1 MQATGLTTTDL
12 IIAIVYVFG
21 IIGIGIYFSKQHKSP
36 KDFLLAGRSMGWLPV
51 GLSLMA
57 TLTSAVGYMS
67 FPAGAF
73 KGGLILLWM
82 AMAIPLS
89 FPVVVYVFMPFYH
102 KLRVYTA
109 YEYLERRF
117 NDKVRALTSIIFILW
132 RVTWMAAVI
141 YVPSYVL
148 TTVSDGAIP
157 LVPSIIVLG
166 LIATANTTMGGI
178 KAVMWGDVVHS
189 TVMFASM
196 IIAIILVISAV
207 PGGFTEIWDTLTA
220 AGKTKMTGTMPGF
233 EEASLWGQIKLYLIT
248 DFTVL
253 SLIIT
258 YTVQKMGNYCVDQA
272 MVQRYLTAR
281 SLSQSQKGFA
291 ANAGAY
297 LLYVFLVTTIGAG
310 LFAVTKH
317 FVFPEALKVD
327 QIFPYFIANFMPIG
341 LTGVMVAAI
350 YGASLSSFDSGINSC
365 ATAILNDFYGRYKL
379 KIYNLESGNISAE
392 EHKRRLKIARIST
405 VIIGLLVT
413 FLALFVGFLGDIFIY
428 SQKLI
433 NMFTGPLFGVFVLA
447 MFTKRATAP
456 AVLIAGFIGFVMGSL
471 MVFAKKWGIDELAV
485 GVLWP
490 AAISFVITVVLGYLL
505 SYVLGE
511 NTDESHNYTR
521 SAVMANEKLN
531 GITK

>member
-1 MQATGLTTTDL
+1 MQNTGLTTWDMV
-12 IIAIVYVFG
+12 IAIGYVLG
-21 IIGIGIYFSKQHKSP
+21 IITIGVYFSKKHKSP

-73 KGGLILLWM
+73 KSGLILLWM

-117 NDKVRALTSIIFILW
+117 NDKVRALASIIFILW

-148 TTVSDGAIP
+148 NTVSGGAIP
-157 LVPSIIVLG
+157 LIPSILVLG
-166 LIATANTTMGGI
+166 FIATLNTTLGGI

-189 TVMFASM
+189 FIMFTSM
-196 IIAIILVISAV
+196 IIAIILVILAV
-207 PGGFTEIWDTLTA
+207 PGGVTEIWQTLAA
-220 AGKTKMTGTMPGF
+220 AGKTDMIGAIAGF
-233 EEASLWGQIKLYLIT
+233 SEAGFWEKLRLLLIT
-248 DFTVL
+248 DFTIL
-253 SLIIT
+253 SIILS

-272 MVQRYLTAR
+272 MVQRYLTAK
-281 SLSQSQKGFA
+281 SLPTSQKGFA

-297 LLYVFLVTTIGAG
+297 LLYVFLVTFIGAG

-317 FVFPEALKVD
+317 FVFPAGLKVD
-327 QIFPYFIANFMPIG
+327 QIFPYFIANFMPVG
-341 LTGVMVAAI
+341 LTGIMVAAI

-365 ATAILNDFYGRYKL
+365 ATAILNDFYGRYRL
-379 KIYNLESGNISAE
+379 KVYNLEAGNVSAQE
-392 EHKRRLKIARIST
+392 AERRLKIARIST
-405 VIIGLLVT
+405 VTIGLLVT
-413 FLALFVGFLGDIFIY
+413 FLAFFVGQLGDIFVY

-433 NMFTGPLFGVFVLA
+433 NMFTGPLFGVFVLG

-471 MVFAKKWGIDELAV
+471 MVFAKKWGIDSLAV

-490 AAISFVITVVLGYLL
+490 AALSFLITVTLGYLL
-505 SYVLGE
+505 SFILGR
-511 NTDESHNYTR
+511 NTEESHNYTR
-521 SAVMANEKLN
+521 KAVMAGKK
-531 GITK
+531 G

>member
-1 MQATGLTTTDL
+1 MQDTGMTAIDL
-12 IIAIVYVFG
+12 MIAFAYVFG
-21 IIGIGIYFSKQHKSP
+21 IIGIGVYFSKKQKSP

-67 FPAGAF
+67 YPAGAF

-117 NDKVRALTSIIFILW
+117 NDKVRALASIIFILW

-141 YVPSYVL
+141 YVPSLVL
-148 TTVSDGAIP
+148 NTVSDGAIP
-157 LVPSIIVLG
+157 LIPSVIVLG

-189 TVMFASM
+189 TIMFTSM
-196 IIAIILVISAV
+196 FIAIVLVIVAV
-207 PGGFTEIWDTLTA
+207 PGGFTEIWQTLA
-220 AGKTKMTGTMPGF
+220 EAGKTKMTGTMPGF
-233 EEASLWGQIKLYLIT
+233 ADASLWGQIKLYLVT

-272 MVQRYLTAR
+272 MVQRYLTAK
-281 SLSQSQKGFA
+281 SLSQSQKGFM

-297 LLYVFLVTTIGAG
+297 LLYIFLVTTIGAG

-317 FVFPEALKVD
+317 FVFSQGLAVD
-327 QIFPYFIANFMPIG
+327 QIFPYFIAHFMPVG
-341 LTGVMVAAI
+341 LTGIMVAAI

-365 ATAILNDFYGRYKL
+365 ATAILNDFYARYKL
-379 KIYNLESGNISAE
+379 KVYNLESGDVSDE
-392 EHKRRLKIARIST
+392 EAKRRLKIARIST
-405 VIIGLLVT
+405 ITIGLLVT
-413 FLALFVGFLGDIFIY
+413 FLALFVGQLGDIFTY

-456 AVLIAGFIGFVMGSL
+456 ATLIAGFVGFVLGSL
-471 MVFAKKWGIDELAV
+471 LVFGKKWGIDELAV

-490 AAISFVITVVLGYLL
+490 ATISFVTTVVLGYLL
-505 SYVLGE
+505 SFALGRNSE
-511 NTDESHNYTR
+511 QAYNYTR
-521 SAVMANEKLN
+521 NKVMSNNNL
-531 GITK
+531 

>member
-1 MQATGLTTTDL
+1 MQETGLTTIDM

-21 IIGIGIYFSKQHKSP
+21 IIGIGVYFSRKQKST

-67 FPAGAF
+67 YPAGAF

-132 RVTWMAAVI
+132 RITWMAAVV

-148 TTVSDGAIP
+148 NTVSDGAIP

-166 LIATANTTMGGI
+166 LIATLNTTLGGI

-189 TVMFASM
+189 TIMFISM
-196 IIAIILVISAV
+196 FVAIILIILAV
-207 PGGFTEIWDTLTA
+207 PGGVTEIWDTLAA
-220 AGKTKMTGTMPGF
+220 AGKTKMTGTIDGF
-233 EEASLWGQIKLYLIT
+233 EDANYWGQMKLYLIT

-272 MVQRYLTAR
+272 MVQRYLTAK
-281 SLSQSQKGFA
+281 SLKESQKGFA

-297 LLYVFLVTTIGAG
+297 LLYVFLVTFIGAG

-317 FVFPEALKVD
+317 FIFPEVLKVD

-341 LTGVMVAAI
+341 FTGIMVAAI

-365 ATAILNDFYGRYKL
+365 ATAILNDFYARYKL
-379 KIYNLESGNISAE
+379 KVYNLESGEVSDE
-392 EHKRRLKIARIST
+392 EGARRLKIARIST
-405 VIIGLLVT
+405 VTIGLLVT
-413 FLALFVGFLGDIFIY
+413 FLALFVGMLGDIFVF

-456 AVLIAGFIGFVMGSL
+456 ATLIAGFVGFVLGSL
-471 MVFAKKWGIDELAV
+471 LVFGKMWNIDSLTV

-490 AAISFVITVVLGYLL
+490 ATISFVTTVALGYLL
-505 SYVLGE
+505 SFILGE
-511 NTDESHNYTR
+511 NTEENFNYTR
-521 SAVMANEKLN
+521 ANVMKNDSL
-531 GITK
+531 

>member
-1 MQATGLTTTDL
+1 MQGEGMTTTDFL
-12 IIAIVYVFG
+12 IAVFYVFG
-21 IIGIGIYFSKQHKSP
+21 IIGIGVYFAKKHKSP

-117 NDKVRALTSIIFILW
+117 NDKVRALASIIFILW
-132 RVTWMAAVI
+132 RITWMAAVI

-148 TTVSDGAIP
+148 NTVTNGAIP
-157 LVPSIIVLG
+157 LIPSVIVLG

-189 TVMFASM
+189 TIMFISM
-196 IIAIILVISAV
+196 FIAIVLVINAV
-207 PGGFTEIWDTLTA
+207 PGGFTEIWATLSE
-220 AGKTKMTGTMPGF
+220 AGKTKMTGTF
-233 EEASLWGQIKLYLIT
+233 ENAEDANFWQLIKLYLIT

-272 MVQRYLTAR
+272 MVQRYLSAK

-291 ANAGAY
+291 MNAGAY

-317 FVFPEALKVD
+317 YVFPEALKVD
-327 QIFPYFIANFMPIG
+327 QIFPYFFANFMPVG
-341 LTGVMVAAI
+341 LTGIMVAAI

-365 ATAILNDFYGRYKL
+365 AMAILNDFYARYKL
-379 KIYNLESGNISAE
+379 KVYNLESGEVTDE
-392 EHKRRLKIARIST
+392 EARRRLKIARIST
-405 VIIGLLVT
+405 VTIGLLVT
-413 FLALFVGFLGDIFIY
+413 FLALFVGLLGDIFIY

-433 NMFTGPLFGVFVLA
+433 NMFTGPLFGVFCLA

-456 AVLIAGFIGFVMGSL
+456 ATLISGFVGFLLGSAL
-471 MVFAKKWGIDELAV
+471 VFGKRMGIDELAV

-490 AAISFVITVVLGYLL
+490 ATISFITTVTLGYLL
-505 SYVLGE
+505 SYVLGK
-511 NTDESHNYTR
+511 NTEEVKNYTR
-521 SAVMANEKLN
+521 KKVMES
-531 GITK
+531 

>member
-1 MQATGLTTTDL
+1 MQNTGLTAWDM
-12 IIAIVYVFG
+12 IIAVGYVFG
-21 IIGIGIYFSKQHKSP
+21 IISIGVYFSKKHKSP

-73 KGGLILLWM
+73 KSGLILLWM

-117 NDKVRALTSIIFILW
+117 NHRVRALASIIFILW
-132 RVTWMAAVI
+132 RVTWMAAVV

-148 TTVSDGAIP
+148 NTVSNGAIP
-157 LVPSIIVLG
+157 LIPSILVLG
-166 LIATANTTMGGI
+166 FIATLNTTLGGI
-178 KAVMWGDVVHS
+178 KAVMWGDVAHS
-189 TVMFASM
+189 AIMFISM
-196 IIAIILVISAV
+196 FIAIILVISAV
-207 PGGFTEIWDTLTA
+207 PGGLPEIWETLAA
-220 AGKTKMTGTMPGF
+220 AGKTKMTGTMAGF
-233 EEASLWGQIKLYLIT
+233 GEASIWGKIRLYLIT

-253 SLIIT
+253 ALIIT

-272 MVQRYLTAR
+272 MVQRYLTAK

-297 LLYVFLVTTIGAG
+297 LLYVFLVTFIGAG

-317 FVFPEALKVD
+317 FAFPDGLKVD
-327 QIFPYFIANFMPIG
+327 QMFPYFIANFMPMG
-341 LTGVMVAAI
+341 LTGIMVAAI

-379 KIYNLESGNISAE
+379 KVYNLESGKVTADE
-392 EHKRRLKIARIST
+392 GVRRLKIARIST
-405 VIIGLLVT
+405 VTIGVLVT
-413 FLALFVGFLGDIFIY
+413 FLALFVGRLGDIFTY

-456 AVLIAGFIGFVMGSL
+456 ATLIAGFVGFIMGSL
-471 MVFAKKWGIDELAV
+471 LVFAKKWGIDALAV

-490 AAISFVITVVLGYLL
+490 AALSFITTVVLGYLL
-505 SYVLGE
+505 SFILGK
-511 NTDESHNYTR
+511 NTEESHNYTR
-521 SAVMANEKLN
+521 KMVMRNKNL
-531 GITK
+531 

>member
-1 MQATGLTTTDL
+1 MERTGLTTIDL
-12 IIAIVYVFG
+12 VIAATYVFG
-21 IIGIGIYFSKQHKSP
+21 IIGIGIYFSKKQKSP
-36 KDFLLAGRSMGWLPV
+36 VDFLLAGRSMGWLPV

-89 FPVVVYVFMPFYH
+89 FPVVVYVFMPFYQ
-102 KLRVYTA
+102 KLKVYTA

-117 NDKVRALTSIIFILW
+117 NDKVRALASIIFILW
-132 RVTWMAAVI
+132 RITWMAAVI

-148 TTVSDGAIP
+148 NTVSDGAIP
-157 LVPSIIVLG
+157 LVPSIIILG
-166 LIATANTTMGGI
+166 LIATFNTTMGGI

-189 TVMFASM
+189 TIMFASM
-196 IIAIILVISAV
+196 IIAIILVVAAV
-207 PGGFTEIWDTLTA
+207 PGGITEIWETLA
-220 AGKTKMTGTMPGF
+220 ASGKTKMTGTMPGF
-233 EEASLWGQIKLYLIT
+233 EEANLWGQIKLYLIT

-272 MVQRYLTAR
+272 MVQRYLTAK
-281 SLSQSQKGFA
+281 SLRESQKGFA

-297 LLYVFLVTTIGAG
+297 LLYIFLVTFIGAG

-317 FVFPEALKVD
+317 YVFPEALKVD
-327 QIFPYFIANFMPIG
+327 QIFPYFFANFMPVG
-341 LTGVMVAAI
+341 LTGIMVAAI

-365 ATAILNDFYGRYKL
+365 ATAILNDFYARYKL
-379 KIYNLESGNISAE
+379 KVYNLESGEVSE
-392 EHKRRLKIARIST
+392 EEGLRRLKIARIST
-405 VIIGLLVT
+405 VTIGLLVT
-413 FLALFVGFLGDIFIY
+413 FLALFVGMLGDIFIY

-456 AVLIAGFIGFVMGSL
+456 ATLIAGFTGFVIGSL
-471 MVFAKKWGIDELAV
+471 LVFGKKMNIDVLAV

-490 AAISFVITVVLGYLL
+490 ATISFVTTVVLGYLL
-505 SYVLGE
+505 SFVLGK
-511 NTDESHNYTR
+511 NTAESHNYLR
-521 SAVMANEKLN
+521 KNVMKSTHQHN
-531 GITK
+531 I

>member
-1 MQATGLTTTDL
+1 MQNTGLTTADML
-12 IIAIVYVFG
+12 IAFAYVLG
-21 IIGIGIYFSKQHKSP
+21 IISIGIYFSRKHKSP

-73 KGGLILLWM
+73 KSGLILLWM

-89 FPVVVYVFMPFYH
+89 YPVVVYVFMPFYH
-102 KLRVYTA
+102 KLKVYTA

-117 NDKVRALTSIIFILW
+117 NDRVRALASAIFILW

-148 TTVSDGAIP
+148 STVSNGAVP

-166 LIATANTTMGGI
+166 LIATLNTTLGGI

-189 TVMFASM
+189 AIMFTSM
-196 IIAIILVISAV
+196 FIAIVLVIMAV
-207 PGGFTEIWDTLTA
+207 PGGLPEIWETLAA
-220 AGKTKMTGTMPGF
+220 AGRTKMTGTMVGF
-233 EEASLWGQIKLYLIT
+233 KDANFLGRIRLYLIT
-248 DFTVL
+248 DFTIV

-272 MVQRYLTAR
+272 MVQRYLTAK
-281 SLSQSQKGFA
+281 SLKQSQKGFA

-297 LLYVFLVTTIGAG
+297 LMYIFLVTTIGAG
-310 LFAVTKH
+310 LFAVTKY
-317 FVFPEALKVD
+317 FPFPAELKVD
-327 QIFPYFIANFMPIG
+327 QMFPYFIANFMPIG
-341 LTGVMVAAI
+341 LTGIMVAAI

-365 ATAILNDFYGRYKL
+365 ATAILNDFYARYKL
-379 KIYNLESGNISAE
+379 KRYNLEEGEVSEQEGA
-392 EHKRRLKIARIST
+392 RRLKIARIST
-405 VIIGLLVT
+405 ITIGLVVT
-413 FLALFVGFLGDIFIY
+413 FLALFVGQLGDIFTY

-433 NMFTGPLFGVFVLA
+433 NMFTGPLFGVFCLA

-456 AVLIAGFIGFVMGSL
+456 AALIAGFVGFVMGSL
-471 MVFAKKWGIDELAV
+471 MVFAKKWGIDALAV

-490 AAISFVITVVLGYLL
+490 AAISFTITVTLGFLL
-505 SYVLGE
+505 SFVMGK
-511 NTDESHNYTR
+511 NTEESHNYTR
-521 SAVMANEKLN
+521 RNVMKA
-531 GITK
+531 

>member
-1 MQATGLTTTDL
+1 MQNTGMTTADML
-12 IIAIVYVFG
+12 IAIGYVLG
-21 IIGIGIYFSKQHKSP
+21 IISIGIYFSRKHKSP

-67 FPAGAF
+67 YPAGAF
-73 KGGLILLWM
+73 KAGLILFWM

-102 KLRVYTA
+102 KLKVYTA

-117 NDKVRALTSIIFILW
+117 NDKVRALASIIFILW

-148 TTVSDGAIP
+148 STVTNGAIP
-157 LVPSIIVLG
+157 LVPSILVLG
-166 LIATANTTMGGI
+166 FIATLNTTLGGI

-189 TVMFASM
+189 TIMFISM
-196 IIAIILVISAV
+196 FIAIILVISAV
-207 PGGFTEIWDTLTA
+207 PGGLPEIWETLSV

-233 EEASLWGQIKLYLIT
+233 GDANFLGKIKLYLIT

-272 MVQRYLTAR
+272 MVQRYLTAK

-291 ANAGAY
+291 ANAGAN
-297 LLYVFLVTTIGAG
+297 LLYIVLVTTIGAG

-317 FVFPEALKVD
+317 YVFPASLKVD
-327 QIFPYFIANFMPIG
+327 QIFPYFIANFMPVG
-341 LTGVMVAAI
+341 LTGIMVAAI

-379 KIYNLESGNISAE
+379 KTYNLESGKVSDE
-392 EHKRRLKIARIST
+392 EHKRRLKIARVST
-405 VIIGLLVT
+405 VTIGLLVT
-413 FLALFVGFLGDIFIY
+413 FLALFVGMLGDIFTY

-456 AVLIAGFIGFVMGSL
+456 AALIAGFIGFVMGSL
-471 MVFAKKWGIDELAV
+471 MVFAKKWGIDALAV

-490 AAISFVITVVLGYLL
+490 AALSFIITVVLGFLL
-505 SYVLGE
+505 SFSIGRNSE
-511 NTDESHNYTR
+511 ESHNYTR
-521 SAVMANEKLN
+521 KAVMQNDKL
-531 GITK
+531 

>member
-1 MQATGLTTTDL
+1 MQNTGMTTIDL
-12 IIAIVYVFG
+12 LIAIVYVFG
-21 IIGIGIYFSKQHKSP
+21 IIGIGVYFSRKHKSP

-117 NDKVRALTSIIFILW
+117 NDKVRALASIIFILW

-148 TTVSDGAIP
+148 NTVSGGAIP
-157 LVPSIIVLG
+157 LTPTIIVLG
-166 LIATANTTMGGI
+166 LIATLNTTLGGI

-189 TVMFASM
+189 TIMFISM
-196 IIAIILVISAV
+196 IVAIVLVILAV
-207 PGGFTEIWDTLTA
+207 PGGITEIWATLSE
-220 AGKTKMTGTMPGF
+220 AGKTTMTGTVAGF
-233 EEASLWGQIKLYLIT
+233 EEANLWGKLQLYLIT
-248 DFTVL
+248 DFTVF

-272 MVQRYLTAR
+272 MVQRYLTAKSVR
-281 SLSQSQKGFA
+281 ESQKGFA

-297 LLYVFLVTTIGAG
+297 LLYVILVTFIGAG

-341 LTGVMVAAI
+341 FTGIMIAAI
-350 YGASLSSFDSGINSC
+350 FGASLSSFDSGINSC
-365 ATAILNDFYGRYKL
+365 ATAILNDFYARYKL
-379 KIYNLESGNISAE
+379 KVYNLESGEVSE
-392 EHKRRLKIARIST
+392 EEGVRRLRIARIST
-405 VIIGLLVT
+405 ITIGLLVT
-413 FLALFVGFLGDIFIY
+413 FLALFVGMLGDIFIY

-456 AVLIAGFIGFVMGSL
+456 ATLIAGFVGFVMGSL
-471 MVFAKKWGIDELAV
+471 LVFGKIWNIDSLTV

-490 AAISFVITVVLGYLL
+490 ATISFVTTVTLGYLL
-505 SYVLGE
+505 SYILGK
-511 NTDESHNYTR
+511 NTEVNYNYTR
-521 SAVMANEKLN
+521 ENVMKNDSL
-531 GITK
+531 